1 VGDGVRLRWS
11 RIVRAVALAALV
23 AGGRAQGAEP
33 EPSARLPRYH
43 IDLTIDTAKHKAWL
57 KERVTWTNTTKSVV
71 NHVAFNFY
79 PHYRVPEG
87 DYIHLA
93 KTLEMLRLQP
103 SLGIDRNGRF
113 GVMKEARLLSL
124 AGKKYDSVLPYEFDS
139 DNVTA
144 LRFPLPTLVK
154 PGESVTVELVCD
166 YHLPNKQGRLGYWDG
181 VTYLTNS
188 LPLLAFCDDGGWQPK
203 PFVPWHQPWFNE
215 AGVFTASITLPENE
229 VLVTPAATKSEASL
243 GDGRKRVETCPF
255 VGRDFA
261 ILCSPR
267 FKEFTTDT
275 KLPDGKTVKLRC
287 LAFPEHEFYATEIL
301 KIVAEAIPVYS
312 QWFGNYPYDRFTVV
326 ESFFGWNGNE
336 CAGLVMIDERVFN
349 MPHLARGYVEY
360 LVSHETCH
368 QWWYNLVGTNG
379 YAEPFMDEGAAVH
392 FTHRL
397 LDLKQGK
404 NNTFLDWP
412 RGLRWLPNINRD
424 NYRNGG
430 TYYAI
435 RNGEMHPAA
444 QDLPQY
450 KQLFGLFTGAYDR
463 GSKAFGMIEA
473 ELGETAFLDFTRS
486 LVEKYRWRVLQ
497 AKDYRAELEAY
508 TGRDHGEFFD
518 RWVYGKGLTDWKVE
532 EVKTISGPR
541 TVFTPSVN
549 TRYTTTLLVRQK
561 GEFTEPTVI
570 ELESG
575 GPSYGEAKVRVPVG
589 YPEPIELDE
598 PRASIVPIGDGVWRV
613 NIELPYT
620 AGQVIIDP
628 DRVLLDANPADNVW
642 QSTPR
647 TRVTPLYTMLD
658 ETDVTSDYDRLNFTA
673 GPWLWGPSYNDPW
686 YTRSTMLGLRA
697 GVNRPQHYKA
707 GLYTAIRSDYRDA
720 VMGADLTVL
729 GDHFEGG
736 ANYEYRIAGPW
747 GGLDGAGGPQR
758 AVGYLRHV
766 IKPSSSMYLPPLMYQ
781 EGFGTWQDNFLP
793 FARNPAGT
801 RWDRLAMG
809 GYHYRFN
816 LYTPYWDPECGIWV
830 DLMAAG
836 GVAEFTGWRGMG
848 QGRVELA
855 VVRHPPDWM
864 GWLSNVRYALRG
876 VAMGAWPDYG
886 QFYALGGGTLFRG
899 YDLAERQGSAL
910 WVGNAELRWPLA
922 RDVNWDILDH
932 CIGARNVWLATFYDV
947 GGIYASGRIID
958 DVAHALGV
966 GLRVDVAI
974 FSFIERATLRFDAG
988 KTINDNRPWQFWFG
1002 IQHAF

>member
-1 VGDGVRLRWS
+1 MGDGIRLRWS
-11 RIVRAVALAALV
+11 WIVQAAVLAALLV
-23 AGGRAQGAEP
+23 GGRASAAEP
-33 EPSARLPRYH
+33 DPPAHLPRYN
-43 IDLTIDTAKHKAWL
+43 IDLTIDTDKHKAWL
-57 KERVTWTNTTKSVV
+57 RERITWTNTTKAAV
-71 NHVAFNFY
+71 NHLAFNFY

-103 SLGIDRNGRF
+103 SLGIERGGRH
-113 GVMKEARLLSL
+113 GVITEARLLSL
-124 AGKKYDSVLPYEFDS
+124 AGKKYDAILPYEFDC

-144 LRFPLPTLVK
+144 LRFPMPRLVQ
-154 PGESVTVELVCD
+154 PGESAIVELVCE
-166 YHLPNKQGRLGYWDG
+166 YHLPNKQGRLGYWNG
-181 VTYLTNS
+181 VTFLTNS
-188 LPLLAFCDDGGWQPK
+188 LPLLAFCDDTGWRPM

-215 AGVFTASITLPENE
+215 AGIFTASITLPESE
-229 VLVTPAATKSEASL
+229 VLVTPAATNSETSL
-243 GDGRKRVETCPF
+243 GDGRKKVVTEHFT
-255 VGRDFA
+255 GRDFA
-261 ILCSPR
+261 VLCSPR
-267 FKEFTTDT
+267 FREFTTDT

-287 LAFPEHEFYATEIL
+287 FAFAEHEFYATEIL

-379 YAEPFMDEGAAVH
+379 YGEPFMDEGAAVH

-397 LDLKQGK
+397 MDLKHGR
-404 NNTFLDWP
+404 NNSFLDWP
-412 RGLRWLPNINRD
+412 KGLTWLPNINRD

-473 ELGETAFLDFTRS
+473 ELGEAAFLDFTRA
-486 LVEKYRWRVLQ
+486 LVSKYRWRVLQ

-518 RWVYGKGLTDWKVE
+518 RWVYGKGLTDWRIE
-532 EVKTISGPR
+532 DVKTEQVGGPR
-541 TVFTPSVN
+541 SRALFRASV
-549 TRYTTTLLVRQK
+549 TLRQSR
-561 GEFTEPTVI
+561 ELTEPTV
-570 ELESG
+570 LAFSAG
-575 GPSYGEAKVRVPVG
+575 QNVVQVPVG
-589 YPEPIELDE
+589 PIAEGAKLE
-598 PRASIVPIGDGVWRV
+598 NVSITPLGGDRWRV
-613 NIELPYT
+613 EADLDFVPD
-620 AGQVIIDP
+620 QVAVDP

-642 QSTPR
+642 KSSTR

-673 GPWLWGPSYNDPW
+673 GPWIWGPSYNDPW
-686 YTRSTMLGLRA
+686 YTRSTMLGVRA
-697 GVNRPQHYKA
+697 GLNRPQHYKA
-707 GLYTAIRSDYRDA
+707 GIYTAIRSDYRDA
-720 VMGADLTVL
+720 IIGADLTVL
-729 GDHFEGG
+729 GDHLEAGL
-736 ANYEYRIAGPW
+736 NYEYRIGGPW
-747 GGLDGAGGPQR
+747 FDQEDGDGGGPQR

-836 GVAEFTGWRGMG
+836 GVAEFNDWQGMG

-855 VVRHPPDWM
+855 AVHHLPDWT
-864 GWLSNVRYALRG
+864 GWLSNVRWAVRG

-910 WVGNAELRWPLA
+910 WVGNAELRWPLV

-932 CIGARNVWLATFYDV
+932 CIGARNVWLVTFYDV
-947 GGIYASGRIID
+947 GGIYANGRIVEN
-958 DVAHALGV
+958 VAHALGV
-966 GLRVDVAI
+966 GLRLDVAI

-1002 IQHAF
+1002 VQHAF